1 MKFFAC
7 VVPALL
13 AVSGLVQAAAVI
25 PRSNDDG
32 FLSEF
37 LDELN
42 KNNLTILADNYQRI
56 AYTGEGKSIID
67 LLESHEL
74 TILAPDDCAFD
85 KGHGKEGDNTTIDP
99 RVIEYSTLWGNIDKG
114 FETTEHRRRAA
125 SSQSRSVARSTFRRS
140 SAPRRKRQ
148 QNEHD
153 FQVQVVDKLTHSA
166 SRKRWNDDTILVD
179 RPIGTARVVRRFSF
193 KKLVILIIDTLLT
206 LPPKVSELLC
216 KPLIKDTPNGFKK
229 TLEALEKTD
238 LVNLVNTKDAITIFV
253 PVDESVEDIGKHSKD
268 ELTSFVKNHII
279 TDDIVFSPMFAKV
292 CKATAFSGK
301 ELQLSYENDIH
312 YVSCG
317 KSRAIVLRSD
327 VISTNGVVHVID
339 RPLECEY

>member
-25 PRSNDDG
+25 PRSDDG
-32 FLSEF
+32 DFLPEF
-37 LDELN
+37 LDELK
-42 KNNLTILADNYQRI
+42 KNNLTILADSYQRI
-56 AYTGEGKSIID
+56 AYTDEGKSIID

-85 KGHGKEGDNTTIDP
+85 KDHDKENYDTIIDP
-99 RVIEYSTLWGNIDKG
+99 KVIEYSTLWGNIDKG

-140 SAPRRKRQ
+140 NAPRRKRQ
-148 QNEHD
+148 QNAKD
-153 FQVQVVDKLTHSA
+153 FQVQVIDKLSHPA

-179 RPIGTARVVRRFSF
+179 RPVGLAKVVRRLSF
-193 KKLVILIIDTLLT
+193 RKLVVLAVDAVLT

-216 KPLIKDTPNGFKK
+216 KPLIKDAPNGFKK
-229 TLEALEKTD
+229 TLEALEKTELLD
-238 LVNLVNTKDAITIFV
+238 LVDTKDEITVFV
-253 PVDESVEDIGKHSKD
+253 PIDESLEDIGKHSKE
-268 ELTSFVKNHII
+268 ELTSLVKNHII
-279 TDDIVFSPMFAKV
+279 PNNIIFSPMFATV
-292 CKATAFSGK
+292 CKGTALSGK

-317 KSRAIVLRSD
+317 KSKAIVLRSD
-327 VISTNGVVHVID
+327 VIPKNGVVHVID
-339 RPLECEY
+339 RPLKCEY